1 MSSLLVVSRLTKNAS
16 FSVSRVS
23 RRGVATHPRKQAS
36 LVSKARP
43 TNEFM
48 SFKRKA
54 PASGWK
60 KTIVSSANGLAADEP
75 LSSSF
80 FVKKDLDKTTE
91 EDLNLE
97 VDMEELQKLAS
108 MRCTPLSLKDMYKY
122 AVDFSNSEQR
132 LRNAQFL
139 HTELPIRIAQ
149 RAVDLLTLPHGLSEA
164 LPIKQIAHMYL
175 LYLEKFQE
183 YPVPTTVEEED
194 GFTEML
200 QSIVLNRTSIPMA
213 IARGVDAWRKSERTE
228 GIESERLRQMEDALY
243 RFFIAR
249 VGLRFL
255 TEHHILSSP
264 RYASRN
270 RLRKSQS
277 SFTQDDNDFLGCIE
291 TDCDPVREIRKV
303 VETVTL
309 QTQDYFGVCPEIQ
322 IIDSTQDSETKFT
335 YVPHHLH
342 YMVGELLKN
351 SCRATAKRYLES
363 EANGDKIQMPQIR
376 VVVVKG
382 KEDVT
387 IKVADRGGGIRRSE
401 MPNILKFAQ
410 STAGEEENSSDF
422 GMDEVTGTKIRGF
435 GLPLARIYARYLGG
449 ELTLKS
455 MEGYGLDAYLHLP
468 RLGDSCENLP
478 LPVKFSP
485 GELNSN
491 APRRASN
498 F

>member
-1 MSSLLVVSRLTKNAS
+1 MRNSVFSTKCI
-16 FSVSRVS
+16 S
-23 RRGVATHPRKQAS
+23 RRGVATHPKKQAAV
-36 LVSKARP
+36 VSQIRP
-43 TNEFM
+43 TIEYG
-48 SFKRKA
+48 SLKRKA

-60 KTIVSSANGLAADEP
+60 KTIVSSTGGLADDEP
-75 LSSSF
+75 MPSSF
-80 FVKKDLDKTTE
+80 FAKNESETTE
-91 EDLNLE
+91 EELNLE

-122 AVDFSNSEQR
+122 AVDFNDQEQR

-164 LPIKQIAHMYL
+164 LPIKQIAHIYL

-183 YPVPTTVEEED
+183 YPVPTTPEEED

-200 QSIVLNRTSIPMA
+200 QSMVLNRTSIPMA
-213 IARGVDAWRKSERTE
+213 IARGVDAWRKTNRADELE
-228 GIESERLRQMEDALY
+228 LDRLQQMEDALY
-243 RFFIAR
+243 RFFTAR

-264 RYASRN
+264 RLASRN
-270 RLRKSQS
+270 VLRKSHS
-277 SFTQDDNDFLGCIE
+277 SFASDDKDFLGCIE
-291 TDCDPVREIRKV
+291 TDCNPVVEISKV
-303 VETVTL
+303 VENVTR

-322 IIDSTQDSETKFT
+322 IIDSTQDLESKFT

-363 EANGDKIQMPQIR
+363 EANGENIPMPIIR

-387 IKVADRGGGIRRSE
+387 IKIADRGGGIPRSE
-401 MPNILKFAQ
+401 MPTILKFAM
-410 STAGEEENSSDF
+410 STAAEEESSSDF

-455 MEGYGLDAYLHLP
+455 MERYGLDAYLHLP

-478 LPVKFSP
+478 LDVRFSP

-491 APRRASN
+491 PPRRATG